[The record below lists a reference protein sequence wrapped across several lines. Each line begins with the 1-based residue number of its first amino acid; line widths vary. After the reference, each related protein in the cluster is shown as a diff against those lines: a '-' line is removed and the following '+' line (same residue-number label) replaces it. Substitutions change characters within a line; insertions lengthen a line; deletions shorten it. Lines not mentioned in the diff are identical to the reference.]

1 MKKIPKHLNWL
12 GDSLDQVKTFSYE
25 AKRSAGHQLGLVQSG
40 LDPED
45 WKPMETVGSGVTEI
59 RISFE
64 KSYRVLYVAK
74 FSEAVYVL
82 HAFVKKTQKTSKKD
96 IDLGADRY
104 KALIKS
110 RNTK

>member
-1 MKKIPKHLNWL
+1 MKKQPKQLSWL
-12 GDSLDQVKTFSYE
+12 GDSLDQVKTFSDE

-40 LDPED
+40 IDPED
-45 WKPMETVGSGVTEI
+45 WKPMDSGGAGGMDI
-59 RISFE
+59 RIRFE
-64 KSYRVLYVAK
+64 KAYRVLYVAK
-74 FSEAVYVL
+74 FNEAVYVL

-104 KALIKS
+104 KALIKM

>member
-1 MKKIPKHLNWL
+1 MKKQHKQISWL
-12 GDSLDQVKTFSYE
+12 GDSLDQVKTFSDE

-45 WKPMETVGSGVTEI
+45 WKPMETVGPGVKEI
-59 RISFE
+59 RIRFE
-64 KSYRVLYVAK
+64 KAYRVFYVAK

-96 IDLGADRY
+96 IDLGAERY

>member
-1 MKKIPKHLNWL
+1 MKKIPKHLSWL
-12 GDSLDQVKTFSYE
+12 GNSLDQVKTFSYE

-45 WKPMETVGSGVTEI
+45 WKPMETVGSGVKEI
-59 RISFE
+59 RIRFE